1 MIGDSSDLVLKTMIY
16 PSYEFVNVF
25 YPQVINNSLLT
36 IRFWIEFSELKTLG
50 KNRNLQKVTWNN
62 ASSSLKNMTP
72 DGVCQCNDTN
82 LIPGAINDW

>member
-50 KNRNLQKVTWNN
+50 KNRNLQKVT
-62 ASSSLKNMTP
+62 
-72 DGVCQCNDTN
+72 
-82 LIPGAINDW
+82 